1 MNRETPATQS
11 DVDDLEESSGDKN
24 SHEEDW
30 PSTGYSWYVVGI
42 LLIAFTV
49 SFIDR
54 HILNLMNQPIR
65 ADLGLTDTQFSL
77 LVGAAFSLF
86 YTIMGVPIA
95 RMADRKSRKMIIMVG
110 ISIWCTMT
118 ALCGIARSFW
128 LLFFARMGVG
138 VGEAALSP
146 SAYSMISDYFPPKR
160 LGRAISVYAMGV
172 YLGAGLAMVAGSLI
186 IGLLNEYPVVT
197 WPIVGTLHSWQLTFF
212 AVGIPGLLL
221 VPLMYTVKEPVRRG
235 LAVRKDGGKAEKQVS
250 LPELF
255 AFMRTNIKT
264 FGAIFLGF
272 AMIGIA
278 SIGYMV
284 WTPEFIRRTYGWDI
298 SDAGLIYGV
307 FLIVFGGAGVI
318 CGGALADYLTRRGH
332 KDAALRASVYGVCL
346 KIPCVILAPLM
357 PTAFLGISMLAL
369 AVFSLAITQGL
380 SPTAIQLITPNQMR
394 AQVIAIYFLIA
405 NLLAIGLGP
414 SLFAMVTD
422 YGFGYDGALRY
433 SLSIV
438 SGVVATAGLALQYY
452 GLRHYRESLKRAEE
466 WMTK

>member
-1 MNRETPATQS
+1 MNYLKPNMQS
-11 DVDDLEESSGDKN
+11 DIDDI
-24 SHEEDW
+24 EEDW
-30 PSTGYSWYVVGI
+30 PSAGYSWYVVGI

-54 HILNLMNQPIR
+54 HILTLMNQPIR

-95 RMADRKSRKMIIMVG
+95 RMADRKSRKIIIIVG

-118 ALCGIARSFW
+118 TLCGLARSFW

-146 SAYSMISDYFPPKR
+146 SAYSIISDYFPPQR

-172 YLGAGLAMVAGSLI
+172 YLGAGLAMIAGSLI
-186 IGLLNEYPVVT
+186 IGLLNEIPEVT
-197 WPIVGTLHSWQLTFF
+197 LPIVGTFNSWQLTFF

-221 VPLMYTVKEPVRRG
+221 IPLMYTVKEPVRRG
-235 LAVRKDGGKAEKQVS
+235 LAVTKGRKIAEQQVS

-255 AFMRTNIKT
+255 AFLRTNIRT
-264 FGAIFLGF
+264 FGSIFLGF
-272 AMIGIA
+272 ALIGIA

-284 WTPEFIRRTYGWDI
+284 WTPEFIRRTYGWSI
-298 SDAGLIYGV
+298 SDAGFIYGV
-307 FLIVFGGAGVI
+307 FLIFFGGAGVF
-318 CGGALADYLTRRGH
+318 CGGALADYLVRRGH
-332 KDAALRASVYGVCL
+332 KDAALRASVYCVCL
-346 KIPCVILAPLM
+346 KVPCVILAPLM
-357 PTAFLGISMLAL
+357 PSVFLGISMLGL
-369 AVFSLAITQGL
+369 AVFTLALTQGL
-380 SPTAIQLITPNQMR
+380 APTAIQLITPNQMR
-394 AQVIAIYFLIA
+394 AQVIAVYFLIA

-414 SLFAMVTD
+414 SLFALVTD

-438 SGVVATAGLALQYY
+438 SGVAAFGGLALQYY

-466 WMTK
+466 WVIK